1 MIFSSL
7 LFMCIFLPIV
17 LLLYYASKNNT
28 YKNVV
33 LVIASLLFYAWGE
46 PIYVLALIFSS
57 LVDYTVGQ
65 VIHKHFGT
73 RKAKIALLCSLVVNL
88 GLLGVFKYSGFFI
101 DNVNM
106 LFGTDIPFKGF
117 ALPLGISFY
126 TFQTMSYSIDMYRGN
141 AKVQNSL
148 LKFMVYVSMFPQLVA
163 GPIVRYVDIQ
173 NQMDNRNITV
183 KDFEEGVMRFTQG
196 LFKKVILAN
205 SAGEVVESL
214 LGRVSVMPELS
225 AGAMWLGIL
234 FYAFQI
240 YYDFSGY
247 SDMAIGLGR
256 MFGFRFLENFNYP
269 YISKNVT
276 EFWRRWHISLGTF
289 FRDYV
294 YIPLGGNRKH
304 HLRNILIVWFLT
316 GFWHGASWN
325 FILWGLYYGIILL
338 IEKKLFKGFLLKLPR
353 LVGVLYNSVL
363 VLIGW
368 ALFYFTDFTRLKQFF
383 VTAFGGNGVWVDMH
397 FTSALSGNVFL
408 LIALFLCATPV
419 FKIINS
425 KMQDRTPKLHRFM
438 CPLWVVAV
446 MVVSFTFL
454 VGATY
459 NPFLYFRF

>member
-7 LFMCIFLPIV
+7 LFMCIFLPVV
-17 LLLYYASKNNT
+17 LLLYFANKNNT
-28 YKNVV
+28 YRNVV
-33 LVIASLLFYAWGE
+33 LIIASLFFYAWGE

-57 LVDYTVGQ
+57 LVDYVVGR

-73 RKAKIALLCSLVVNL
+73 GKAKIALLCSLIVNL

-106 LFGTDIPFKGF
+106 LFGTNIPFKGF

-126 TFQTMSYSIDMYRGN
+126 TFQTMSYSIDMYRGQ
-141 AKVQNSL
+141 AKVQKSL

-173 NQMDNRNITV
+173 YQMDNRRITV
-183 KDFEEGVMRFTQG
+183 KDFEEGVMRFAQG

-205 SAGEVVESL
+205 SAGQVVASFLEKDLTGVSA
-214 LGRVSVMPELS
+214 LG
-225 AGAMWLGIL
+225 AWLGL
-234 FYAFQI
+234 LMYAFQI

-256 MFGFRFLENFNYP
+256 MFGFKFLENFNYP

-304 HLRNILIVWFLT
+304 HIRNILIVWFLT

-325 FILWGLYYGIILL
+325 FILWGLYYGMLLL
-338 IEKKLFKGFLLKLPR
+338 IEKKFFKGALLKLPK
-353 LVGVLYNSVL
+353 VLGWIYSNVL
-363 VLIGW
+363 VLFGW
-368 ALFYFTDFTRLKQFF
+368 ALFYFVDMSRLKQFF
-383 VTAFGGNGVWVDMH
+383 VTAFGGTGVWIDLS
-397 FTSALSGNVFL
+397 FKSAFMGNIFL
-408 LIALFLCATPV
+408 LILLVVCATPA
-419 FKIINS
+419 FKLFCE
-425 KMQDRTPKLHRFM
+425 KLKEKLPALYRVL
-438 CPLWVVAV
+438 CPVWVAAI
-446 MVVSFTFL
+446 MLTAFTLL
-454 VGATY
+454 VGQTY
-459 NPFLYFRF
+459 NPFLYFGF